1 MPIIRGVRGL
11 GWAVFDVF
19 STQPNYGG
27 LRNLNPTQPIQ
38 KPNPTQPNPTLAG
51 FGGLGWVGGLV
62 TYINLTIKIR

>member
-1 MPIIRGVRGL
+1 LGRGVRGL

-38 KPNPTQPNPTLAG
+38 KPNPTQPNPCG
-51 FGGLGWVGGLV
+51 FWRFGLGWRVSNI
-62 TYINLTIKIR
+62 YKFDD